1 VSSLSI
7 DEARL
12 LMQVARDASLGV
24 TFEDRFGAMTEA
36 LLSLVPGFCLGA
48 MVLEPNAPPNVGF
61 FHNNDPANLALYAQ
75 HYVHVDPM
83 GPGIAQATGRPHTL
97 SQVVKDEDFGGC
109 EFTDFLSRHSIRHIM
124 GLTVALPEGDKR
136 LALTIHRSSGQGDFS
151 DHERRLVEL
160 VAADLGRAA
169 FGTVLRTQLAD
180 LARDQLSP
188 SEEAR
193 AGGMVLGPRGDLRHI
208 DPGAVAILREHS
220 AAVSLES
227 LGRYAEGACSA
238 LEGAS
243 GEHFFPIKGGAI
255 RVVVT
260 SLAGAEAMVVLE
272 VIHAKR
278 DMFEEVASRS
288 GLTKRE
294 REVAQLAVEGLGNQ
308 GIAHRLGISPVTVGV
323 HLGKVY
329 RKVQVGGRT
338 ELARTMSAPA

>member
-1 VSSLSI
+1 MSSLSI

-48 MVLEPNAPPNVGF
+48 MVLEPNAPPSVGF

-83 GPGIAQATGRPHTL
+83 GPGIAEATGRPHTL
-97 SQVVKDEDFGGC
+97 SQVVRDKDFGDC
-109 EFTDFLSRHSIRHIM
+109 EFTDFLSRNSIRHIM
-124 GLTVALPEGDKR
+124 GLTVALPEGEKR

-160 VAADLGRAA
+160 VAGDLGRAA
-169 FGTVLRTQLAD
+169 FGTVLRSQLAE
-180 LARDQLSP
+180 LAESQLDPIRS
-188 SEEAR
+188 AR
-193 AGGMVLGPRGDLRHI
+193 AGGMILGPRGELRHI
-208 DPGAVAILREHS
+208 DPGAIAILRDHDEALS
-220 AAVSLES
+220 MES
-227 LGRYAEGACSA
+227 LSRFAEGACSA
-238 LEGAS
+238 QEGAS
-243 GEHFFPIKGGAI
+243 GEHFFSTKGGAI

-272 VIHAKR
+272 LIQAKV
-278 DMFEEVASRS
+278 DTFAEVAGRA
-288 GLTKRE
+288 GLTPRE

-329 RKVQVGGRT
+329 RKVKVGGRT
-338 ELARTMSAPA
+338 ELARTMSTG